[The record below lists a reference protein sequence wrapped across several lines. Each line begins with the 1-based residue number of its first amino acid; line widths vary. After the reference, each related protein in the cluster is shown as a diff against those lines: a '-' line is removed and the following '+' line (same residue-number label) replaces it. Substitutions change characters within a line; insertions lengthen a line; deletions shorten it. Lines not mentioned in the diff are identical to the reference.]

1 MQSARTWPWCLL
13 PIASSLEQITV
24 RSFEFLF
31 LMCFSRRLRITRIL
45 LSTLRRPPPSPPHC
59 KNLRFVRAI
68 LSRFSP
74 KLFIIV
80 KFVSRLLFRID
91 RIAKTWVRW
100 IRIFIRSV
108 TFLFSG
114 KTRHCVDPNF
124 WRSSRWHD
132 LVSRHLDQL
141 TGDAHATR
149 FQIRRRSSF
158 SALRAARNITNAP
171 PEKYQFPGDEENR
184 PRRPQSPRPCF
195 PMRLSFNRDYR
206 TASTIHWNSSGIRLK
221 MLMFLSRWM

>member
-1 MQSARTWPWCLL
+1 MMFVTQCFQPRTNHRSIVRISFSYVFFPHTANNAYFALN
-13 PIASSLEQITV
+13 AST
-24 RSFEFLF
+24 
-31 LMCFSRRLRITRIL
+31 T
-45 LSTLRRPPPSPPHC
+45 PHC
-59 KNLRFVRAI
+59 KNLRSVRAI

-171 PEKYQFPGDEENR
+171 PEKYQFPDDEENR